1 MWTRGSLK
9 KLSFQTEHNQI
20 ITLPSQK
27 ESAQRDPKSPR
38 EMFCSL
44 EFGCRT
50 LFTIDVRK
58 QPAHPEVLSFVKRA
72 GIRPMR
78 MKATT
83 IREEDSIRR
92 CAAISSL
99 GSFSSIRHV
108 RLVIARLVILL
119 IQKYPK

>member
-1 MWTRGSLK
+1 MSDSLHDRCQKTTR
-9 KLSFQTEHNQI
+9 T
-20 ITLPSQK
+20 PR
-27 ESAQRDPKSPR
+27 SAVIRQA
-38 EMFCSL
+38 
-44 EFGCRT
+44 CR
-50 LFTIDVRK
+50 
-58 QPAHPEVLSFVKRA
+58 
-72 GIRPMR
+72 IRPMR

>member
-1 MWTRGSLK
+1 
-9 KLSFQTEHNQI
+9 
-20 ITLPSQK
+20 
-27 ESAQRDPKSPR
+27 
-38 EMFCSL
+38 
-44 EFGCRT
+44 
-50 LFTIDVRK
+50 
-58 QPAHPEVLSFVKRA
+58 
-72 GIRPMR
+72 MR